1 MLKTLV
7 TVGIAVC
14 CELSERPKRRT
25 DLFLPL
31 KSDGVSFG
39 LFEYIGGFTI
49 FLGVLFSSKIRTMIC
64 ENHSPS

>member
-31 KSDGVSFG
+31 KSDGD
-39 LFEYIGGFTI
+39 LAGFWWKK
-49 FLGVLFSSKIRTMIC
+49 L
-64 ENHSPS
+64 